1 MNGKTIPAEL
11 DRLEEVSSLNF
22 QVNQLQKRLYPYISL
37 AKTITESHTCEI
49 NIINA
54 YQQWTIAG
62 TNGRLKL
69 IPRKKSICQDTVTYN
84 STHEIENLTEHERY
98 QDRLYVTG
106 DPHFKYYCGVQLT
119 TSGNEHV
126 GSLCVLD
133 QKPKRLS
140 KQQKQH
146 LNTIADAVIDVIE
159 NESNKHQLANQ
170 LHHIKDDIR
179 KLNHDVR
186 GPING
191 IVGLADI
198 VQDHIGESPKALKML
213 NSIRD
218 CGHTVLEQIDMVL
231 SKHRQSSHSTPFR
244 KADINSI
251 KEKILRLYKPQ
262 AESKNISLTVINCCD
277 DFQIGY
283 LSLNT
288 AVKIIGNLV
297 SNGLKFSSDG
307 GTVRV
312 ELALEPKDNK
322 EPYLKCTV
330 SDDGKGMT
338 EEQIKAFNSGRKV
351 ERSTGTAGER
361 SFGIGLK
368 HIQNLIQKNDG
379 SIKAKTN
386 QERGTTFE
394 LILPLQQ

>member
-1 MNGKTIPAEL
+1 MNGQTIPAEL

-22 QVNQLQKRLYPYISL
+22 QVNQLQERLYPYISL
-37 AKTITESHTCEI
+37 AKSITKSHTCEI

-69 IPRKKSICQDTVTYN
+69 VPREKSICQDTINYN
-84 STHEIENLTEHERY
+84 SIHEVENLTEHKRY

-133 QKPKRLS
+133 QKPKKLS
-140 KQQKQH
+140 RQQKKH
-146 LNTIADAVIDVIE
+146 LKTIANAVIDVIE
-159 NESNKHQLANQ
+159 NESNKHQLAHQLNQ
-170 LHHIKDDIR
+170 IKDDIR

-198 VQDHIGESPKALKML
+198 VRDHIGKSPQALKML

-231 SKHRQSSHSTPFR
+231 SNQRQPSHSTPFR

-251 KEKILRLYKPQ
+251 KENILRLYKPQ
-262 AESKNISLTVINCCD
+262 AESKNISLTVINRCD
-277 DFQIGY
+277 DFQISY

-297 SNGLKFSSDG
+297 SNGLKFSSEDD
-307 GTVRV
+307 TVQV
-312 ELALEPKDNK
+312 ELALESKDNK
-322 EPYLKCTV
+322 EPYLKCIV

-338 EEQIKAFNSGRKV
+338 EQQIKAFNSGRKV
-351 ERSTGTAGER
+351 ERSTGTSGEQ

-368 HIQNLIQKNDG
+368 HVQNLSQKNDG
-379 SIKAKTN
+379 SIKARINKN
-386 QERGTTFE
+386 SGTTFE
-394 LILPLQQ
+394 LILPL